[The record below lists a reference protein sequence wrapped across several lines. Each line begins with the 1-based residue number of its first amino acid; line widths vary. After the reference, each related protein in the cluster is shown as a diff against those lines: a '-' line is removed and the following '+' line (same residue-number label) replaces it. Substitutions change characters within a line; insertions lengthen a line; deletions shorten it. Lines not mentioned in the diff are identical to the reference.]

1 MVYLPIAEL
10 SLFITCTITSVDDG
24 LLRTNTGSAG
34 PSSSLTM
41 YVDWLKDTVATTWQT
56 TQNNWKR
63 K

>member
-10 SLFITCTITSVDDG
+10 SLFITCTMTSVDDG

-41 YVDWLKDTVATTWQT
+41 YVDLLKDTVATA
-56 TQNNWKR
+56 
-63 K
+63 